1 MEQNSLPYILTDAL
15 RRNFTAYAKVLAL
28 FLIWVLFG
36 ALTDWIFFS
45 PRNLSNLFRQM
56 TIISFLAVGMTIVIV
71 TGNIDLSVGSVT
83 GFVSAISAYFQANL
97 MPDVLPQLFPN
108 MESSGIAMLST
119 VITVITAL
127 GVGFVVGLWN
137 GALIAYLKIPAFI
150 VTLGGMA
157 IFRGGVIGVTG
168 GRTIKPISEPF
179 KAIAQG
185 YLDKTV
191 GLIIAIVVIAAIFL
205 MILQNR
211 RMRNRYGFSL
221 NPMVLDMIKGGILS
235 GFVLLYVLVM
245 NAYRGVQN
253 PVFLLAI
260 VAVIGTYI
268 ANNTRFGRYAYAI
281 GGNQEAARLSGI
293 NIEKNI
299 FMVFVLMGMIA
310 SVAGMVLTGYV
321 AAGTVS
327 GGEKYELD
335 TIAACVIG
343 GASLMGG
350 EGTIFGAIIGSLIM
364 ASILNGMSVMNLDVF
379 YQFVVRGLVLIFAV
393 YIDVISKRRA

>member
-1 MEQNSLPYILTDAL
+1 MEQNSLPNILTDAL

-379 YQFVVRGLVLIFAV
+379 YQFVVRGLVLILAV

>member
-36 ALTDWIFFS
+36 VLTDWIFFS

-108 MESSGIAMLST
+108 MADGSIAMLST
-119 VITVITAL
+119 VVTVITAL

-211 RMRNRYGFSL
+211 RMRNHYGFSL

-393 YIDVISKRRA
+393 YIDVVSKRRA

>member
-97 MPDVLPQLFPN
+97 MPDVLPQFFPN